1 VISPLCPLGGSMVK
15 EGWSALAAW
24 RDVRMGEDGD
34 LWHRAI
40 LDPSLLAV
48 VGKVRG
54 LHVLDLGCGNGYLT
68 RRWASEGA
76 AESLGVDATEANLRI
91 ARRRETR
98 RRSGARF
105 LRQDAAH
112 LTSLES
118 GRFDL
123 VVAHMSLM
131 DIRDAKNTILE
142 VGRVLRPSGRFVF
155 SISHPCFDVDLRSK
169 WVVERVP
176 YRATVYRSVAGY
188 REEHPVR
195 IPWKISESEVAYTR
209 SYHRPLP
216 TYVGYLRSAGM
227 VVTRLEE
234 PMPQAEA
241 IRKSEQGPFMLEIP
255 LHLVAEAM
263 RVPVSPE
270 ALGRLTR
277 RGLRSS
283 VRTRAA
289 GDRRS
294 GSRGRTRG
302 TGSVRRGSR
311 PGS

>member
-1 VISPLCPLGGSMVK
+1 MVK

-195 IPWKISESEVAYTR
+195 IPWKISESEVAYSPVVPPSPTDVR
-209 SYHRPLP
+209 GLP
-216 TYVGYLRSAGM
+216 
-227 VVTRLEE
+227 
-234 PMPQAEA
+234 
-241 IRKSEQGPFMLEIP
+241 
-255 LHLVAEAM
+255 
-263 RVPVSPE
+263 
-270 ALGRLTR
+270 ALGRDGGDPTRGADAAGGGDPEERAGPLHARDPAPPRR
-277 RGLRSS
+277 RGDAGAGLARGA
-283 VRTRAA
+283 RAA
-289 GDRRS
+289 HATGVAKLGTYS
-294 GSRGRTRG
+294 GGGRPTIGIAWPHARHRFCASRFQAWI
-302 TGSVRRGSR
+302 VN
-311 PGS
+311 P

>member
-1 VISPLCPLGGSMVK
+1 MAQ
-15 EGWSALAAW
+15 EGWNALAAW
-24 RDVRMGEDGD
+24 RDSRMGEGGD

-40 LDPSLLAV
+40 IDPSLLAV

-54 LHVLDLGCGNGYLT
+54 LRVLDLGCGNGYLT

-76 AESLGVDATEANLRI
+76 LESVGVDGSEANLRI
-91 ARRRETR
+91 ARRREAR

-112 LTSLES
+112 LTSLEADE
-118 GRFDL
+118 FDL

-131 DIRDAKNTILE
+131 DIRDAKNAIRE
-142 VGRVLRPSGRFVF
+142 VGRVLRPGGRFVF
-155 SISHPCFDVDLRSK
+155 SISHPCFDIDLRSK

-188 REEHPVR
+188 REEHAVR

-216 TYVGYLRSAGM
+216 TYVGYLRAAGM

-234 PMPQAEA
+234 PMPLPEA
-241 IRKSEQGPFMLEIP
+241 IRTSEQGPFMLEIP

-263 RVPVSPE
+263 RGPLSP
-270 ALGRLTR
+270 AAPGRLTR
-277 RGLRSS
+277 RGSRSS
-283 VRTRAA
+283 GRTRAGA
-289 GDRRS
+289 VRRS

-302 TGSVRRGSR
+302 NGSARRGSR